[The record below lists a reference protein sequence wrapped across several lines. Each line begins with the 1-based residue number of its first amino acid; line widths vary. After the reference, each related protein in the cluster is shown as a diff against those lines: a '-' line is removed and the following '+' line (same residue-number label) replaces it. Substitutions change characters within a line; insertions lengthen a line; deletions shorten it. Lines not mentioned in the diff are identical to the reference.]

1 MSTLQINEINKNNV
15 VTIDFETYYGDKY
28 SLTDKAMN
36 TSEYVRDERF
46 KVHLV
51 GIKIGQQPTKV
62 YSGDESKAAL
72 QAIDWTQ
79 HALLCQNTA
88 FDGFILTEH
97 YGIIPA
103 VYLDTLSMSRA
114 VNGPAQR
121 HGLAYIAP
129 LFGFAGKVRAKALSD
144 TKNIRD
150 LDPSSELYKSLSEYC
165 VDDVEDTC
173 GVFWKMY
180 DSLTDNELQLI
191 DITIRGFCDPVL
203 LVDTDRVQAELDRE
217 VAEKIASLLISGV
230 KADTLSSAN
239 KFADE
244 LRKLGVEPP
253 TKISKTTGKEA
264 YAFASTDRGLMAL
277 QNHEDIRVRNL
288 VEARLRVKSTI
299 GETRAQRFLKA
310 GENGAK
316 LPILL
321 NYCGAHTFRW
331 SGGNKMNLQNLPRGG
346 ELRRSLLAPPGHV
359 VVVSDSAQIEARL
372 NAWLSDELGLLDVF
386 RAYDAGEGPDAYR
399 IMAAALYNIPV
410 NQVTDEQRFVGK
422 VCLAEGSLVYSS
434 RGWVPIET
442 ITTDD
447 KLWDGEEWVCHS
459 GLAMNGTKQT
469 LNVSGLYMT
478 PDHQVL
484 CGTEWKEARYLEQD
498 KNTLSQALGTGAVSW
513 LLLGTS
519 KGNVA
524 ESQASSSS
532 ATATSA
538 STLLTDIISKISRV
552 QGALVAHDLLE
563 LQNDTGG
570 TPKLCQTTN
579 IVDGCS
585 IDSLQPKGDVT
596 TSQTQTTFTT
606 VNAEYTSMM
615 NGVKTAHP
623 FSYTYKGSTD
633 GTTPTSKWTESMST
647 KGMSLVTSDSF
658 LEVPTL
664 QTSEESQISKKKS
677 VVYDILSVGPR
688 NRFLALTS
696 KGPVVVH
703 NCVLALGYG
712 MGEQRLKDT
721 LETGAMGPAITL
733 PDIEYL
739 RAKNTYRFEYRH
751 IAAMWKKAQGF
762 LHRMVLTPDNT
773 VGFEYKCLQ
782 FGKDWVRLPN
792 GMFLR
797 YPELSSGEDG
807 MSYRT
812 LDGHARIY
820 GGLFVENLVQALARV
835 IIADQMLAI
844 HRAGY
849 RIVTMTHDEIVVV
862 CPAEQAEQ
870 CKADMTRI
878 MSTPPEW
885 APTLPL
891 SVKCEY
897 DTCYSK

>member
-51 GIKIGQQPTKV
+51 GIKVGQQPTKV
-62 YSGDESKAAL
+62 YSGDEAKAAL

-519 KGNVA
+519 
-524 ESQASSSS
+524 
-532 ATATSA
+532 
-538 STLLTDIISKISRV
+538 
-552 QGALVAHDLLE
+552 
-563 LQNDTGG
+563 
-570 TPKLCQTTN
+570 
-579 IVDGCS
+579 
-585 IDSLQPKGDVT
+585 
-596 TSQTQTTFTT
+596 
-606 VNAEYTSMM
+606 
-615 NGVKTAHP
+615 
-623 FSYTYKGSTD
+623 
-633 GTTPTSKWTESMST
+633 
-647 KGMSLVTSDSF
+647 DSF

-897 DTCYSK
+897 DACYSK

>member
-51 GIKIGQQPTKV
+51 GIKVGQQPTKV
-62 YSGDESKAAL
+62 YSGDEAKAAL

-88 FDGFILTEH
+88 FDGFILAEH

-150 LDPSSELYKSLSEYC
+150 PDPSSELYKSLGEYC

-478 PDHQVL
+478 PDHLVL
-484 CGTEWKEARYLEQD
+484 CGVEWKEAQSLAHD
-498 KNTLSQALGTGAVSW
+498 KNTRSQALDTGVVNW
-513 LLLGTS
+513 LSLGTS
-519 KGNVA
+519 KGNAA
-524 ESQASSSS
+524 ESP
-532 ATATSA
+532 
-538 STLLTDIISKISRV
+538 
-552 QGALVAHDLLE
+552 AL
-563 LQNDTGG
+563 
-570 TPKLCQTTN
+570 
-579 IVDGCS
+579 
-585 IDSLQPKGDVT
+585 
-596 TSQTQTTFTT
+596 
-606 VNAEYTSMM
+606 
-615 NGVKTAHP
+615 
-623 FSYTYKGSTD
+623 SY
-633 GTTPTSKWTESMST
+633 
-647 KGMSLVTSDSF
+647 

-773 VGFEYKCLQ
+773 VGFEYKCLK